1 VEIVMTI
8 NASKIVYKPI
18 GVVLGLGAGAM
29 AGFAFKRLWSR
40 LSGEEDAPKP
50 IDEDRGWGEVLAAAA
65 LQGIIFSV
73 VRAAV
78 DRAGAE
84 GVRHVTGE
92 WPA

>member
-1 VEIVMTI
+1 MTV
-8 NASKIVYKPI
+8 NASKIVYKPV
-18 GVVLGLGAGAM
+18 GVVLGLGAGAL
-29 AGFAFKRLWSR
+29 AGFAFKRAWRSV
-40 LSGEEDAPKP
+40 SGEDDTPSP

-73 VRAAV
+73 VKAAV

-84 GVRHVTGE
+84 GVRHLTGA